1 MREAR
6 ARKLADGN
14 AVLDGIVD
22 AMLRARCLLFDDL
35 ACLDS
40 QLVALAKS
48 VPVTRLPMA
57 TLGVGVIVAPTFRRA
72 VNDPDRFPRS
82 RDLGACAGLT
92 PRRWQS
98 GKTDISGRI
107 TKAGDPLGRVMLFEA
122 AASLFGRARVMS
134 PLTS

>member
-1 MREAR
+1 
-6 ARKLADGN
+6 
-14 AVLDGIVD
+14 VD
-22 AMLRARCLLFDDL
+22 AMLRARCLLFGDL

-48 VPVTRLPMA
+48 NPVTRLPMA
-57 TLGVGVIVAPTFRRA
+57 TPGVGVRVIVAPTFRRA
-72 VNDPDRFPRS
+72 VNDPDRFPLS
-82 RDLGACAGLT
+82 RDLGAGTGLI

-107 TKAGDPLGRVMLFEA
+107 TKAGDPPGRVMPFEA
-122 AASLFGRARVMS
+122 AASLLGRARVMS

>member
-1 MREAR
+1 
-6 ARKLADGN
+6 
-14 AVLDGIVD
+14 
-22 AMLRARCLLFDDL
+22 MLRARCLLFDDL
-35 ACLDS
+35 TCLDS

-57 TLGVGVIVAPTFRRA
+57 TPGVGVIVAPTFRRA
-72 VNDPDRFPRS
+72 ADDPDRFPRN
-82 RDLGACAGLT
+82 RDLGAGTRLT

-107 TKAGDPLGRVMLFEA
+107 TKVGDPPGRVMLIEA
-122 AASLFGRARVMS
+122 AASLLGRARVMS

>member
-1 MREAR
+1 
-6 ARKLADGN
+6 
-14 AVLDGIVD
+14 
-22 AMLRARCLLFDDL
+22 MLRARCLLLGDR

-48 VPVTRLPMA
+48 NPVTRLPMA
-57 TLGVGVIVAPTFRRA
+57 TPGMGAIVAPTFRRA

-82 RDLGACAGLT
+82 RDLGAGTGLI

-98 GKTDISGRI
+98 GKADISGRI
-107 TKAGDPLGRVMLFEA
+107 TKAGDPPGRVMLFEA
-122 AASLFGRARVMS
+122 AASLLGRARVMS